1 MRSLLRTSIPR
12 RLSICS
18 LFQKNISQTFIVSP
32 LLTVNSSATCFLL
45 PGQSLQRTG
54 STGADI
60 GWSSI
65 TALTPDRPYFTFI
78 FICCRVANLSGHRVK
93 KLSTCSRELFF
104 HNLCITP
111 RTRLPTPLF
120 SSTHIVG
127 HWLFVLNLFYFSMS
141 FIPFSP
147 VHTLYYYYY

>member
-1 MRSLLRTSIPR
+1 MNL
-12 RLSICS
+12 
-18 LFQKNISQTFIVSP
+18 NIS
-32 LLTVNSSATCFLL
+32 
-45 PGQSLQRTG
+45 
-54 STGADI
+54 I
-60 GWSSI
+60 G
-65 TALTPDRPYFTFI
+65 
-78 FICCRVANLSGHRVK
+78 RVK
-93 KLSTCSRELFF
+93 KLSTYSRELFF

-127 HWLFVLNLFYFSMS
+127 HWLSVLNLIYFSMS